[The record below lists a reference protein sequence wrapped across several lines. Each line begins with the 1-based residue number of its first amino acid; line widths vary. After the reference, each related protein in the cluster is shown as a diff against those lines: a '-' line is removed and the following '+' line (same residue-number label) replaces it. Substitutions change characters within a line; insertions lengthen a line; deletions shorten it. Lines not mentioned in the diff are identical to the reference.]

1 VSLHPDPAHRPAQ
14 QIAEIM
20 LDEHTVLARSEAVE
34 NERAAAISDLLK
46 DNSFTPC
53 SGLRGPFALHLA
65 VEENRL
71 NMEIRSLANDS
82 LAPSARQSAAGE
94 TIVLPLAPFRRIVKD
109 YFLICESYYKA
120 IRERGVAQVEAIDA
134 GRRALHNE
142 GAELLSERL
151 AGRVAI
157 DHATARRLFT
167 LLCVLHLRAG
177 LEAGIGHPRLRV
189 G

>member
-1 VSLHPDPAHRPAQ
+1 MR
-14 QIAEIM
+14 IAAIT

-46 DNSFTPC
+46 DNAFAPC
-53 SGLRGPFALHLA
+53 SGLRGPFALHLT

-71 NMEIRSLANDS
+71 NMEIRSLSDGS
-82 LAPSARQSAAGE
+82 LATEASE
-94 TIVLPLAPFRRIVKD
+94 TIMLPLVPFRRIVKD

-134 GRRALHNE
+134 GRRSLHNE
-142 GAELLSERL
+142 GAELLIERL
-151 AGRVAI
+151 AGKVVI

-167 LLCVLHLRAG
+167 LLCVLHLRA
-177 LEAGIGHPRLRV
+177 
-189 G
+189 

>member
-1 VSLHPDPAHRPAQ
+1 MR
-14 QIAEIM
+14 IAAIT

-46 DNSFTPC
+46 DNAFAPC
-53 SGLRGPFALHLA
+53 SGLRGPFALYLT

-71 NMEIRSLANDS
+71 SMEIRSLGDGS
-82 LAPSARQSAAGE
+82 LAEEASE

-134 GRRALHNE
+134 GRRSLHNE
-142 GAELLSERL
+142 GAELLVERL
-151 AGRVAI
+151 AGKVTI

-167 LLCVLHLRAG
+167 LLCVLHLRA
-177 LEAGIGHPRLRV
+177 
-189 G
+189 